1 MIKDR
6 DIHGAQSLAGILFD
20 NTVHV
25 LLTENSHDLVVSITI
40 QTQSR
45 TQQEICI
52 EMFFISTRLRDHNII
67 WIFKIHIRN
76 VISDVI
82 NSQGACI

>member
-20 NTVHV
+20 NTVHM
-25 LLTENSHDLVVSITI
+25 LLTENSHDLVVSITN

-45 TQQEICI
+45 VQQEICM
-52 EMFFISTRLRDHNII
+52 EMFFISTRLRDHNYLDIQNTHKKRH
-67 WIFKIHIRN
+67 F
-76 VISDVI
+76 
-82 NSQGACI
+82 